1 MSSAY
6 LPTYKERGSGPPL
19 VWLHGIGGNQ
29 DSFDAQLSHF
39 SRSWRCVVWDMP
51 GYGNSP
57 APEELSFEM
66 MADSVAT
73 LLEHL
78 GESQAVVLGHSM
90 GGMVAQTVALRHPNR
105 VRALVLAA
113 SPAAFGKPGSD
124 FAEKFLAQRLAPLDD
139 GKTPADFALPVVRSL
154 FANPGNQPAIDDA
167 VASMTALSAGSY
179 RAALGCLVTFN
190 NLNRLKEIT
199 CPTLLM
205 AGEEDTTTPP
215 KAMESMARKIPKAT
229 YHCLSGLGHLANM
242 EGPDQFNAAL
252 DQFLNT
258 LPPR

>member
-90 GGMVAQTVALRHPNR
+90 GGMVAQMVALRHPNR

-124 FAEKFLAQRLAPLDD
+124 FAEKFLAQRLA
-139 GKTPADFALPVVRSL
+139 G
-154 FANPGNQPAIDDA
+154 PGEAF
-167 VASMTALSAGSY
+167 VHGRFGRHVHLTEHTAQLRRQGFTGFS
-179 RAALGCLVTFN
+179 V
-190 NLNRLKEIT
+190 
-199 CPTLLM
+199 
-205 AGEEDTTTPP
+205 
-215 KAMESMARKIPKAT
+215 
-229 YHCLSGLGHLANM
+229 
-242 EGPDQFNAAL
+242 
-252 DQFLNT
+252 
-258 LPPR
+258 